1 MPSPFP
7 GMNPFLE
14 HPDVWSTFHTGML
27 AAMAER
33 LSAQVRP
40 DYLVHMEAHLWIH
53 ERVDDYE
60 DRGSSRRLIGGS
72 DVSVSRIGAATSGD
86 FVGSEAETAV
96 LTPAT
101 RILIPLVDIERQRY
115 LEILD
120 RRSRELV
127 AVVELLSPVNKK
139 SGPDRAQYLTKRS
152 EILASPAH
160 LVEIDLL
167 RCGRAMPDQERPSS
181 TYGVMVSR
189 VEERPAADFWPIGLR
204 QPLPT
209 IPVPLR
215 PANSHASLELQKLLH
230 EVYDRGTYAQEIYEL
245 EAEPPLDPADL
256 DWAEQVL
263 SQAKL

>member
-1 MPSPFP
+1 M
-7 GMNPFLE
+7 
-14 HPDVWSTFHTGML
+14 
-27 AAMAER
+27 
-33 LSAQVRP
+33 
-40 DYLVHMEAHLWIH
+40 
-53 ERVDDYE
+53 
-60 DRGSSRRLIGGS
+60 
-72 DVSVSRIGAATSGD
+72 
-86 FVGSEAETAV
+86 
-96 LTPAT
+96 

-115 LEILD
+115 LEIRD
-120 RRSRELV
+120 RRNRELV

-139 SGPDRAQYLTKRS
+139 SGPYRAQYLTKRS

-167 RCGRAMPDQERPSS
+167 RDGRAMPDQERPSS
-181 TYGVMVSR
+181 TYGVTVSR

-245 EAEPPLDPADL
+245 ETEPPLDPADL

>member
-14 HPDVWSTFHTGML
+14 NPDVWSTFQIQML
-27 AAMAER
+27 AAMADR

-40 DYLVHMEAHLWIH
+40 NYLVHMEAHL
-53 ERVDDYE
+53 
-60 DRGSSRRLIGGS
+60 
-72 DVSVSRIGAATSGD
+72 
-86 FVGSEAETAV
+86 
-96 LTPAT
+96 
-101 RILIPLVDIERQRY
+101 ERQRY
-115 LEILD
+115 LEIRD
-120 RRSRELV
+120 RRNRELV

-152 EILASPAH
+152 GILASPAH

-167 RCGRAMPDQERPSS
+167 RCGRAMPDHERPSS

-215 PANSHASLELQKLLH
+215 PANSHASLELQRVHRTK
-230 EVYDRGTYAQEIYEL
+230 GTMAVAGPI
-245 EAEPPLDPADL
+245 A
-256 DWAEQVL
+256 
-263 SQAKL
+263 

>member
-1 MPSPFP
+1 MLSLQEDWTMPSPFP

-14 HPDVWSTFHTGML
+14 NPDVWSTFQIQML
-27 AAMAER
+27 AAMADR

-40 DYLVHMEAHLWIH
+40 DYLVHMEAHL
-53 ERVDDYE
+53 
-60 DRGSSRRLIGGS
+60 
-72 DVSVSRIGAATSGD
+72 
-86 FVGSEAETAV
+86 
-96 LTPAT
+96 
-101 RILIPLVDIERQRY
+101 ERQRY
-115 LEILD
+115 LEIRD
-120 RRSRELV
+120 RRNRELV

-152 EILASPAH
+152 GILASPAH

-167 RCGRAMPDQERPSS
+167 RCGRAMPDHERPSS

>member
-14 HPDVWSTFHTGML
+14 NLDVWSTFHIQML
-27 AAMAER
+27 AAMADR

-40 DYLVHMEAHLWIH
+40 DYLVHMEAH
-53 ERVDDYE
+53 
-60 DRGSSRRLIGGS
+60 
-72 DVSVSRIGAATSGD
+72 
-86 FVGSEAETAV
+86 
-96 LTPAT
+96 
-101 RILIPLVDIERQRY
+101 IERQRY
-115 LEILD
+115 LEIRD
-120 RRSRELV
+120 RRNRELV

-139 SGPDRAQYLTKRS
+139 SGPYRAVLDQAVRDPGFSGTPGRDRLAARWTRHARS
-152 EILASPAH
+152 
-160 LVEIDLL
+160 
-167 RCGRAMPDQERPSS
+167 GRPSS

-230 EVYDRGTYAQEIYEL
+230 EVYDRGTYARKSTNWRPSLRSIQRTLTGRSMY
-245 EAEPPLDPADL
+245 
-256 DWAEQVL
+256 
-263 SQAKL
+263 